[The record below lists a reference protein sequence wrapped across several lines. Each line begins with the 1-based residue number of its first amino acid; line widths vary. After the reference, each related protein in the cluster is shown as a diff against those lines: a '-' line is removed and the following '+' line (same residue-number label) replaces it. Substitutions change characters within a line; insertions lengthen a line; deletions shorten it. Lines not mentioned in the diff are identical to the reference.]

1 MRPINLLPRQARGVA
16 ATRRKA
22 VLGVFLGLLY
32 VAALAGLTFVWN
44 GRVESAEDRLAEQ
57 QAVNQAL
64 RAEVAALSAADELR
78 VEYDENALLTSA
90 ILSEDVAWGRLLNDF
105 GRLIP
110 ERVWLDNFVGTVST
124 SEVPGVVGR
133 VTVSGSG
140 FDFTDVAA
148 WLRSLD
154 EARFPGIAGTWV
166 SNATATQGFDTGGG
180 TIVTFSSSAGLTD
193 AAVSNRL
200 QERIPEVPG

>member
-1 MRPINLLPRQARGVA
+1 MRPINLLPRQAKGALAARRQAILAVFVA
-16 ATRRKA
+16 VAYA
-22 VLGVFLGLLY
+22 
-32 VAALAGLTFVWN
+32 AALAGLTVVWN
-44 GRVESAEDRLAEQ
+44 GRVQAAEDRLEEQ
-57 QAVNQAL
+57 QVVNQSL

-78 VEYDENALLTSA
+78 VEYEESALVTAA
-90 ILSEDVAWGRLLNDF
+90 ILSDDVAWGRLLNDF

-110 ERVWLDNFVGTVST
+110 ERVWLENFVGTVST
-124 SEVPGVVGR
+124 ADVPGLVGR

-140 FDFTDVAA
+140 FAFTDVAA

-166 SNATATQGFDTGGG
+166 TNATAALGAEGAG
-180 TIVTFSSSAGLTD
+180 TLITFSSTAGLTD
-193 AAVSNRL
+193 TAISNRL